1 MNRHKVTRSKQT
13 HSTRKDTKKKRRQ
26 SFNPKTPEM
35 NDASFMSTSSKK
47 LKTDDGIRVPENAN
61 VQYAIIDFLL
71 VFTTLASF
79 VNCSNVV
86 DGKVC
91 GGKVEFKQC
100 SKAGLGFKIMVECEN
115 CDPRYISW
123 CEKIGHAF
131 IINRRFIL
139 VMRIL
144 GLGLAGCNKF
154 CGLMDISSNF
164 LNHSTYDVYV
174 TQIYECVKMVAEKLF
189 TLAAKE
195 EKALS
200 CQENGIEDTT
210 NATVSGDGTWKKRGF
225 SSLYGVATLIGY
237 YSGKVLDVFVKSSYC
252 KLCESWKAK
261 LHTSEFQEWYEN
273 HVNEGKCSAN
283 HEGPAG
289 NMEASSILEMFRRS
303 FQKYGLRYN
312 QYIGDGDSKTYTRI
326 VNSKPYGDDFA
337 IHKKECVEHVQKR
350 MGTRL
355 RELVKKYVE
364 EKIVNG
370 KKITKK
376 FFPAKAN

>member
-1 MNRHKVTRSKQT
+1 VGFVTSKNQFFLYFFIRLCNSSEILSENFKLIRAKLPEIWAFQVTLGSTRPGRARAALRYTLNAVADVYCLFPFLFLCVAGELPVETNISEHVSTFRNRSILYVDSVSCRFSKYVVEFACVRYFCKMNWHKVTRSKQT

-26 SFNPKTPEM
+26 SFNPKTLEM
-35 NDASFMSTSSKK
+35 NNASFMSTSSKK

-115 CDPRYISW
+115 CAPRYISS
-123 CEKIGHAF
+123 CERIGHAF

-174 TQIYECVKMVAEKLF
+174 TKIYECVKMVAEKLF

-195 EKALS
+195 EKALL

-210 NATVSGDGTWKKRGF
+210 NATVSGDGT
-225 SSLYGVATLIGY
+225 
-237 YSGKVLDVFVKSSYC
+237 
-252 KLCESWKAK
+252 
-261 LHTSEFQEWYEN
+261 
-273 HVNEGKCSAN
+273 
-283 HEGPAG
+283 
-289 NMEASSILEMFRRS
+289 
-303 FQKYGLRYN
+303 
-312 QYIGDGDSKTYTRI
+312 
-326 VNSKPYGDDFA
+326 
-337 IHKKECVEHVQKR
+337 
-350 MGTRL
+350 
-355 RELVKKYVE
+355 
-364 EKIVNG
+364 
-370 KKITKK
+370 
-376 FFPAKAN
+376 